1 MIKLKPLEYFKVRH
15 LMNEVP
21 FNVYYAQVVVENK
34 VQGSI
39 YVDDALNPTV
49 SLICHKYGMA
59 LLCGSCSNTEFNIQ
73 LRNIM
78 LNKNIDVSKPEWL
91 MVHPEKWNQQLEIL
105 LNGLLISYS
114 ELKSHEVGNHEFES
128 YINSV
133 KERFVVKWTRVNFK
147 FNKHNYCNNIK
158 GKIKIPEGFRIV
170 KIDKNLFQKI
180 SGKVVPKNF
189 WNSPDHFLKE
199 GVGFCLLNEGTV
211 ISTCFHRG

>member
-1 MIKLKPLEYFKVRH
+1 M
-15 LMNEVP
+15 
-21 FNVYYAQVVVENK
+21 VY
-34 VQGSI
+34 
-39 YVDDALNPTV
+39 
-49 SLICHKYGMA
+49 
-59 LLCGSCSNTEFNIQ
+59 
-73 LRNIM
+73 
-78 LNKNIDVSKPEWL
+78 
-91 MVHPEKWNQQLEIL
+91 PEKWNQQLEIL

-158 GKIKIPEGFRIV
+158 GKMKIPEGFKIV

-189 WNSPDHFLKE
+189 WDSPDHFLKE
-199 GVGFCLLNEGTV
+199 GIGFCLLNEGTV
-211 ISTCFHRG
+211 ISTCFSSWIVDRNLELGIETNEKFRRQGYGIYPAAALIDYCLENGYEPVWSCNKENISSFKIAQKLGFEVTCYHPHYSLVKNRI